1 MMLKEI
7 TNDEIIFRNVVTQKE
22 SVMTYE
28 DGNWYKPAEVIK
40 ETALATDKR
49 PIRDKH
55 FSERDIG
62 YSTQPKFSKPYKRGK
77 MLRDWHF
84 DKKAL
89 TEEEVKQLLT
99 GKKMDVSTHYKSK
112 DIKVPGTF
120 DSKPYDGINAQM
132 DVEYFVW
139 TDQGRCTEQD
149 GCGLRRTDEADI
161 KTTVRYDSIS
171 NECGNCGDDNMST
184 RTDQEP
190 EKKQVPEK
198 KDAKPSDK
206 KAPAKG
212 AEALKSCVAAKI
224 KTIKKEG
231 GKDQK
236 QIIAQAMAQ
245 CRKKLGIKEPKEKE

>member
-7 TNDEIIFRNVVTQKE
+7 TDDEIIFRNVVTQKE

-40 ETALATDKR
+40 ETALATNKR

-62 YSTQPKFSKPYKRGK
+62 YSTQPKFSKPYKRGQ

-89 TEEEVKQLLT
+89 TDEEIKLLT
-99 GKKMDVSTHYKSK
+99 TGRKMEVSTHYKSK

-120 DSKPYDGINAQM
+120 DSQPYDGINAQM

-139 TDQGRCTEQD
+139 TEQGRCSESD

-161 KTTVRYDSIS
+161 KTTVRFDSIS

-184 RTDQEP
+184 RTDQDP
-190 EKKQVPEK
+190 EKKKQYPK
-198 KDAKPSDK
+198 RKMQKHLIRRHLL
-206 KAPAKG
+206 KG
-212 AEALKSCVAAKI
+212 
-224 KTIKKEG
+224 
-231 GKDQK
+231 
-236 QIIAQAMAQ
+236 
-245 CRKKLGIKEPKEKE
+245 RRH